1 MFEFEFDLQPEYQKS
16 IAVED
21 IGDFGIIA
29 STIEGAQYYMA
40 VKTILGTTAIATCG
54 PVIPDIEILPNNFS
68 CELVKIPF
76 NAGKIIKKAGL
87 WLNDPYKK
95 IKFAETTSFE
105 AAVANFR
112 DITTYLNNLNE
123 EII

>member
-29 STIEGAQYYMA
+29 STTEGVQYCMA

-54 PVIPDIEILPNNFS
+54 PSIPDIEILPNNFS

-76 NAGKIIKKAGL
+76 NASKIIKKAGL

>member
-54 PVIPDIEILPNNFS
+54 PAIPDIEILPNGFS

-76 NAGKIIKKAGL
+76 NASKIIKKAGL

-105 AAVANFR
+105 DAVSNFR
-112 DITTYLNNLNE
+112 DITTYLDNLNE

>member
-1 MFEFEFDLQPEYQKS
+1 
-16 IAVED
+16 
-21 IGDFGIIA
+21 
-29 STIEGAQYYMA
+29 MA
-40 VKTILGTTAIATCG
+40 VKTILGTTAISACG
-54 PVIPDIEILPNNFS
+54 PSIPDIEILPNIFS

-76 NAGKIIKKAGL
+76 NAGKITKKAGL

>member
-29 STIEGAQYYMA
+29 STIEGVQYYMA

-54 PVIPDIEILPNNFS
+54 PAIPDIEILPNGFS

-76 NAGKIIKKAGL
+76 NASKIIKKAGL

-105 AAVANFR
+105 DAVSNFR
-112 DITTYLNNLNE
+112 DITTYLDNLNE